1 MLEFNNIKI
10 KIAKNFKERLFGL
23 MFKKNVNYGMLF
35 YKTNMIHTFFMR
47 INIDIYG
54 LDDNL
59 IIIEKRKNIKPCSVV
74 VLKNSKN
81 TLEIPSS
88 LDYEMNIGD
97 RIKF

>member
-1 MLEFNNIKI
+1 
-10 KIAKNFKERLFGL
+10 

-59 IIIEKRKNIKPCSVV
+59 IVVEKRKNIKPWSVV
-74 VLKNSKN
+74 ILKHSKN
-81 TLEIPSS
+81 ALETPSS
-88 LDYEMNIGD
+88 LDYKMNIGD
-97 RIKF
+97 KVNF

>member
-1 MLEFNNIKI
+1 MKI
-10 KIAKNFKERLFGL
+10 VKANSFFMKFKGL

-81 TLEIPSS
+81 TLKIPSS

>member
-1 MLEFNNIKI
+1 MKIIKANSFFM
-10 KIAKNFKERLFGL
+10 KFKGL

-54 LDDNL
+54 LDRNM
-59 IIIEKRKNIKPCSVV
+59 IIIDPRTNLTPFSEI

>member
-1 MLEFNNIKI
+1 MKI
-10 KIAKNFKERLFGL
+10 VKANSFLMKFKGL

-59 IIIEKRKNIKPCSVV
+59 IVVEKRKNIKPWSVV
-74 VLKNSKN
+74 ILKHSKN
-81 TLEIPSS
+81 ALETPSS
-88 LDYEMNIGD
+88 LDYKMNIGD
-97 RIKF
+97 KVNF

>member
-1 MLEFNNIKI
+1 MKI
-10 KIAKNFKERLFGL
+10 VKANSFFMKFKGL

-59 IIIEKRKNIKPCSVV
+59 IIIEKRKN
-74 VLKNSKN
+74 SKN